1 MPDELLNQLLLSPL
15 FAYRNRLWIRD
26 DYFLE
31 MKDVV
36 SINMISISDLA
47 YWNLYDGVVTEY

>member
-1 MPDELLNQLLLSPL
+1 MPYEFLNQLLLCPL
-15 FAYRNRLWIRD
+15 FANRNRLWIRD

-36 SINMISISDLA
+36 SIDMISISDLA
-47 YWNLYDGVVTEY
+47 YWNLYGWSCY